1 MHRRCGSTC
10 GYTSSN
16 DLEQGFRCS
25 GAMDCQSDSAAT
37 CMLQPPL
44 QLIPLFRQPCTL
56 SASSDRPETQQ
67 EYQARV
73 VRCAY
78 SKSERV
84 IAWIALNN
92 PKTTLVD
99 FKTLTAR
106 ADILNLYKRV
116 PQVGLVQVS
125 RPCHIGWCWMLC
137 VTLQGPGAGAYRM
150 DIMDRSPGAENLKT
164 V

>member
-1 MHRRCGSTC
+1 
-10 GYTSSN
+10 
-16 DLEQGFRCS
+16 
-25 GAMDCQSDSAAT
+25 
-37 CMLQPPL
+37 MLQPPL

-56 SASSDRPETQQ
+56 SASSDRPETHQQ
-67 EYQARV
+67 YQARV
-73 VRCAY
+73 ERCAY

-92 PKTTLVD
+92 PKTTQVD

-125 RPCHIGWCWMLC
+125 RPCHIG
-137 VTLQGPGAGAYRM
+137 
-150 DIMDRSPGAENLKT
+150 
-164 V
+164 